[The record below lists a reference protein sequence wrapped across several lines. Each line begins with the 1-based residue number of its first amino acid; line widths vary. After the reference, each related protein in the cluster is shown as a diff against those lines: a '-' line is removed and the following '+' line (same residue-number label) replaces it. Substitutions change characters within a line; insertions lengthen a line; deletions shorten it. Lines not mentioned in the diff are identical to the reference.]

1 MTKNYTCIYS
11 VKQRD
16 GSIIFICQ
24 LGDNVTQDINEVINL
39 DDLALCGLPFE
50 TLESIVLP
58 ALLSVLGRVI
68 YRFIETRGDHRF
80 VNTMLDGDHSAAT
93 RNLEN
98 EANQFMQGQKTVRTT
113 LASLRYNIH
122 GDPTRMPWVS
132 SDGLP
137 ISTSPFQTQQ
147 MVDAIQAVLEPDR
160 LLSQHPGEVS
170 FLTIGRTLESL
181 FHELDTHLHLSGH
194 VGEAWGPISV
204 GELLHTP
211 NTSQLLSYLDTLYQQ
226 SNGNF
231 ERLVHHLV
239 QPTPFPEAS
248 NGFEV
253 LYHLNNVASVI
264 QATSELTDQNT
275 PVLQVCSQCTNQQI
289 QTLQQ
294 FLTFDYY
301 AFLQNNREGAI
312 QLGQSLRLH
321 YQGQQERPNT
331 ELRLHQ
337 LLGNNVVARQKLKAY
352 ILEPSKPS
360 VPYVSVNTI
369 PFDLMTFLSVFAVR
383 QLFGMRTGMGN
394 LPVQQPRPAP
404 RFPEFRPFPLLPDLS
419 PSQMMDDIRNRFQHV
434 PWSVVRRLFNFTVVG
449 GLTITNPMFLPA
461 LVHVLPHR
469 QREGVI
475 TLLKEILKQLTK
487 KP

>member
-68 YRFIETRGDHRF
+68 YRFVETRRDHRF

-137 ISTSPFQTQQ
+137 IATSPFQTQQ

-226 SNGNF
+226 SNGNLD
-231 ERLVHHLV
+231 R
-239 QPTPFPEAS
+239 
-248 NGFEV
+248 
-253 LYHLNNVASVI
+253 
-264 QATSELTDQNT
+264 
-275 PVLQVCSQCTNQQI
+275 
-289 QTLQQ
+289 
-294 FLTFDYY
+294 
-301 AFLQNNREGAI
+301 
-312 QLGQSLRLH
+312 
-321 YQGQQERPNT
+321 
-331 ELRLHQ
+331 
-337 LLGNNVVARQKLKAY
+337 K
-352 ILEPSKPS
+352 
-360 VPYVSVNTI
+360 
-369 PFDLMTFLSVFAVR
+369 
-383 QLFGMRTGMGN
+383 
-394 LPVQQPRPAP
+394 
-404 RFPEFRPFPLLPDLS
+404 
-419 PSQMMDDIRNRFQHV
+419 
-434 PWSVVRRLFNFTVVG
+434 SVV
-449 GLTITNPMFLPA
+449 
-461 LVHVLPHR
+461 
-469 QREGVI
+469 
-475 TLLKEILKQLTK
+475 
-487 KP
+487 